1 MYISI
6 LEHSQF
12 RAHWVL
18 GEFAS
23 GIKRPECEIEPSTRL
38 VLRSN
43 YVELNLHFEIGLQ
56 GVILNKTHEHFYL

>member
-6 LEHSQF
+6 FENSQLP
-12 RAHWVL
+12 AEWVL
-18 GEFAS
+18 GDFNP
-23 GIKRPECEIEPSTRL
+23 GIKRPECEIEPSAHL

-56 GVILNKTHEHFYL
+56 SVILNKANEQFYL